1 MAMATGLGARLRA
14 TQHQGTLTD
23 RKAALYVSS
32 LVRQAARLLHGMHTH
47 GVPILRANEGNPG
60 RRVTHYVIR
69 SDQLAGP
76 PAATRLLVVG
86 SDGRLRCC
94 MIATEG
100 GARLWVDYDV
110 ATAPDDLSQRVVLQ
124 ALSTLIGQ
132 LERTVTDLEIR
143 QITREAELEADIA
156 MSKARIAGLTD
167 PPSAPVGTRTSAI
180 SEEPARPWT
189 RHGSTAARLLAQR
202 PAASTRPERETT
214 VPEATPDAAPP
225 VSDDMVF
232 PVASA
237 DVEVTATSRSA
248 ETPSAETRPAETRP
262 AETSLRETPVGETSL
277 AETPVAATPVG
288 ETPLAATPLAEPPP
302 AATTPEETP
311 PVDEDPRAMR
321 RRLVLKRLGRAI

>member
-14 TQHQGTLTD
+14 TQHQGTLTE

-69 SDQLAGP
+69 SDQLDGP

-156 MSKARIAGLTD
+156 MSKARMAGLAD
-167 PPSAPVGTRTSAI
+167 PPSAPVGTRSSAI

-202 PAASTRPERETT
+202 PAASARPERETT
-214 VPEATPDAAPP
+214 VPEATPVAAPP

-237 DVEVTATSRSA
+237 DVEAASTSRSA
-248 ETPSAETRPAETRP
+248 ETRSAETRSAETRS
-262 AETSLRETPVGETSL
+262 AETPLAEVPPAATPPAQTPL
-277 AETPVAATPVG
+277 AETPPV
-288 ETPLAATPLAEPPP
+288 
-302 AATTPEETP
+302 ETP
-311 PVDEDPRAMR
+311 PVQTPFAETPPESMTPSVDEDPRAMR